1 MPEQKWTQT
10 DWDACMRDATG
21 RALVTIGLYIAG
33 EAMIRAPVDT
43 GRLAGSITW
52 ATNKKRAAVEP
63 PATARDAVDSPKDEW
78 TLHVGTAVEYASH
91 VEYGTR
97 MMGTRS
103 DIATH
108 KTLRAH
114 TATRAQPYLRPALD
128 DNRARAQE
136 IYAKAIQ
143 GAIRRHGK

>member
-1 MPEQKWTQT
+1 MPEHKWTQT
-10 DWDACMRDATG
+10 DWDACLKDATG

-52 ATNKKRAAVEP
+52 ATQNKKSGVES
-63 PATARDAVDSPKDEW
+63 PAKASDAVDSPSDEW
-78 TLHVGTAVEYASH
+78 TLHVGTAVEYAPH

-97 MMGTRS
+97 MMGMRS
-103 DIATH
+103 DIATR

-114 TATRAQPYLRPALD
+114 TATKAQPYLRPALD
-128 DNRARAQE
+128 ENRDRAQE
-136 IYAKAIQ
+136 IYSKAIQ

>member
-10 DWDACMRDATG
+10 DWDACLRDATG

-52 ATNKKRAAVEP
+52 ATDKKRAAVEP
-63 PATARDAVDSPKDEW
+63 PATGRDAVDSPKDEW
-78 TLHVGTAVEYASH
+78 TLHVGTAVEYAPYM
-91 VEYGTR
+91 EYGTKR
-97 MMGTRS
+97 TG
-103 DIATH
+103 
-108 KTLRAH
+108 
-114 TATRAQPYLRPALD
+114 AQPYLRPALD
-128 DNRARAQE
+128 DNRKRAQD
-136 IYAKAIQ
+136 IYAKALQ

>member
-10 DWDACMRDATG
+10 DWDACLKDATG

-52 ATNKKRAAVEP
+52 ATQNKKSGVES
-63 PATARDAVDSPKDEW
+63 PAKASDAVDSPNDEW
-78 TLHVGTAVEYASH
+78 TLHVGTAVEYAPY
-91 VEYGTR
+91 VEYPGVTR
-97 MMGTRS
+97 DYPG
-103 DIATH
+103 
-108 KTLRAH
+108 K
-114 TATRAQPYLRPALD
+114 PYLRPALD
-128 DNRARAQE
+128 DNRDRAQE
-136 IYAKAIQ
+136 IYSKAIQ